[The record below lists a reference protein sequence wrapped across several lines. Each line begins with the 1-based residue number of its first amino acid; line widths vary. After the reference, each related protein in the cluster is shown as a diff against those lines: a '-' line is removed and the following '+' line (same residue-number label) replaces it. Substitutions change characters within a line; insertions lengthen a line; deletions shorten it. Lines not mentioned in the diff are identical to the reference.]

1 MSEGLAP
8 ILPGADKEV
17 PERDKATNSKNA
29 RNGKAKDVTAVER
42 SSFEPALGDKH
53 ATLLLARANPT
64 VRRPPT
70 DGRPVVRTRCFPT
83 RDALLA
89 LLIADALR
97 PSAASLVLFWRHA
110 GQTTSTGQAAD
121 PHGEYFHRSD
131 TAALVLRQIFE
142 LSSNE
147 GLTFELSGLPK
158 ASPLERRVSPDTPR
172 SRQGS
177 GNVPLVVAT
186 GGGA

>member
-8 ILPGADKEV
+8 ILPEANQEA
-17 PERDKATNSKNA
+17 PEHDKATSSENA

-42 SSFEPALGDKH
+42 TSFEPVLGDKH

-70 DGRPVVRTRCFPT
+70 DGRPMVTTTCFPK

-89 LLIADALR
+89 LFTADPLQ

-110 GQTTSTGQAAD
+110 GQTTSAGKAAD
-121 PHGEYFHRSD
+121 PDGEYFCSVRYGG
-131 TAALVLRQIFE
+131 V
-142 LSSNE
+142 
-147 GLTFELSGLPK
+147 G
-158 ASPLERRVSPDTPR
+158 AS
-172 SRQGS
+172 
-177 GNVPLVVAT
+177 T
-186 GGGA
+186 GI

>member
-8 ILPGADKEV
+8 ILPEADKEV
-17 PERDKATNSKNA
+17 PERDKATSSENA

-42 SSFEPALGDKH
+42 TSFEQPLGDKH

-70 DGRPVVRTRCFPT
+70 DGRPVAPTMCLPT

-89 LLIADALR
+89 FLTADPLR
-97 PSAASLVLFWRHA
+97 QSAMSLVLFWRHA

-121 PHGEYFHRSD
+121 PDDEYFCSVRCGG
-131 TAALVLRQIFE
+131 V
-142 LSSNE
+142 
-147 GLTFELSGLPK
+147 G
-158 ASPLERRVSPDTPR
+158 ASTGICILFMR
-172 SRQGS
+172 GA
-177 GNVPLVVAT
+177 NV
-186 GGGA
+186 